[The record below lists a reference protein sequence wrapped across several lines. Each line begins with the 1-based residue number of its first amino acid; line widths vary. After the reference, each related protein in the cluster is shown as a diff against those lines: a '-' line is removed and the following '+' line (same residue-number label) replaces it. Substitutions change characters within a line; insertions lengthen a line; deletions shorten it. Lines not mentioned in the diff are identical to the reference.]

1 VNETWKTKAK
11 QEKVE
16 KKIITRNGKDIR
28 RHFAVPS
35 VIHLLTQ
42 PG

>member
-1 VNETWKTKAK
+1 LYPPCPLWRKHDAYMT
-11 QEKVE
+11 
-16 KKIITRNGKDIR
+16 ITRNGKHFS